1 MKKQVLSI
9 ILALVLLP
17 SILCFPVFA
26 QEISESQA
34 VEYFGVVED
43 WEETDLSLA
52 GVDLTEVDLST
63 FAPKSVEDIAL
74 APETV
79 EVSDRAGRFVI
90 TQFAEYSDTNRIGA
104 KSPRRLYPSGR
115 LDASIRRLQSN

>member
-43 WEETDLSLA
+43 WAETDLSLA

-79 EVSDRAGRFVI
+79 EVSESEDGLTAKWLLTLRSRLRDRMFPAG
-90 TQFAEYSDTNRIGA
+90 TG
-104 KSPRRLYPSGR
+104 G
-115 LDASIRRLQSN
+115 